1 MQTWLHKSPLM
12 YFINICSSPP
22 HLSWSSKPIPSG
34 SHWNRQHH
42 IWQLLFLYCIL
53 NRECSLYCVLLH
65 NTLICVCAHTV
76 ILARQSNHFTLAH
89 PGPIVPLWLMLISTR
104 LGGAGSWWWKWRWE
118 RMLVC
123 TAWDH
128 FQVYFAVD
136 YSSVRW
142 HWHLDSAALTEH
154 IHLKAQMSTKATE

>member
-22 HLSWSSKPIPSG
+22 HLSWSSKPIPGG

-53 NRECSLYCVLLH
+53 E
-65 NTLICVCAHTV
+65 
-76 ILARQSNHFTLAH
+76 
-89 PGPIVPLWLMLISTR
+89 PWMLIVLCPPTQYSD
-104 LGGAGSWWWKWRWE
+104 LCMCAYSNPGSSEHSFHSGTSRPHCSSLIDANLHPSWRSRFVVVKVRRE
-118 RMLVC
+118 RMPVC
-123 TAWDH
+123 VAWDH
-128 FQVYFAVD
+128 FQAYFAVD
-136 YSSVRW
+136 YNSVRW